1 MALNVNAST
10 FAPQAFHLSLHLPHA
25 DRKNEDGEI
34 CILKDKG
41 REFPPPP
48 RMQWSPL
55 SNGTLLRGQRS
66 WALEFGFI
74 CVPRHYLPW
83 EMERWMC

>member
-48 RMQWSPL
+48 QDAM
-55 SNGTLLRGQRS
+55 
-66 WALEFGFI
+66 
-74 CVPRHYLPW
+74 VPIV
-83 EMERWMC
+83 